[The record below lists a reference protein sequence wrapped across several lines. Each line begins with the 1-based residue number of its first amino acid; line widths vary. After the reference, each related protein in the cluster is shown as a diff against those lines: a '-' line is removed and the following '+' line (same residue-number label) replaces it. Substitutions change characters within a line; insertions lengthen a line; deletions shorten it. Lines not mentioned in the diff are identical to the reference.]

1 MTLRNALI
9 RVFRVA
15 DERLLSRLPLRW
27 QRSAAE
33 ASLRVARALF
43 PALAWPTSA
52 DALLV
57 RRAPRRLPASLHRL
71 PDWAKQDMDNLARVV
86 DPMLSPDKFAAT
98 NPEVYAAP
106 IHWRE
111 AGASYRRLSSQLND
125 GGYETVFLVPWLKP
139 GGADLGALHHIRACH
154 ETFGHRTLVIATE
167 PHSSPWATRLP
178 SGVRFLEGGAELAK
192 LSAPHA
198 EQETV
203 LARLLIQLAPR
214 RIHLIGSH
222 LGWRTIVRHGLALR
236 QASRLYASLYCDDHD
251 KRGYRDGLAVRY
263 LAPASAYLDA
273 VITDNSISPTEWC
286 RDLGVSQNLFHVI
299 HFPAPQIQPRAASQT
314 SKRLL
319 WASRLD
325 RQKRPDLLARLVTA
339 LPDYHWD
346 IYGSQVVPGHG
357 GDVSALRKAN
367 NVSLHGGYDDFAR
380 IVRLEHAA
388 FVYTSAWD
396 GLPNVLL
403 EASSACLP
411 VVAPDIGGI
420 RDLIPPDRLIHPADN
435 IAQYVQAIRTLEDP
449 STRDTW
455 LRAQRERLAAFTPEA
470 FITGLRRI
478 SGYAS

>member
-1 MTLRNALI
+1 MTPRGLLI
-9 RVFRVA
+9 RTYRVA
-15 DERLLSRLPLRW
+15 DRLMLSRLPMRW
-27 QRSAAE
+27 QRSVIGTV
-33 ASLRVARALF
+33 LRLARA
-43 PALAWPTSA
+43 ALPNHPWPVSA
-52 DALLV
+52 EPLLA
-57 RRAPRRLPASLHRL
+57 RRLPRRLPASLHRL
-71 PDWAKQDMDNLARVV
+71 PDWAAQDMDDLARTV
-86 DPMLSPDKFAAT
+86 DPMLSPDKFIAK
-98 NPEVYAAP
+98 NPEAYAAP
-106 IHWRE
+106 IHWQE
-111 AGASYRRLSSQLND
+111 AGTAYRRLRSKLGQGD
-125 GGYETVFLVPWLKP
+125 YETVFLLPWLKR

-154 ETFGHRTLVIATE
+154 EVFGQRTLVIATE
-167 PHSSPWATRLP
+167 PHDSPWASRLP
-178 SGVRFLEGGAELAK
+178 PGVRFLEAGTDLAEL
-192 LSAPHA
+192 STSHA
-198 EQETV
+198 EQEIV
-203 LARLLIQLAPR
+203 LARLLIQLTPR
-214 RIHLIGSH
+214 RIHLVGSH
-222 LGWRTIVRHGLALR
+222 LGWRTVVRHGLALR
-236 QASRLYASLYCDDHD
+236 QASRLYASLYCDDRD
-251 KRGYRDGLAVRY
+251 LRGYRDGLAVRY
-263 LAPASAYLDA
+263 LADAAPHLDA
-273 VITDNSISPTEWC
+273 IITDNSVSPEEWR
-286 RDLGVSQNLFHVI
+286 RDLGVARNLFKVV
-299 HFPAPQIQPRAASQT
+299 HFPAPPAHAAAPSQPG
-314 SKRLL
+314 KRLL

-380 IVRLEHAA
+380 VVRSDHAA

-478 SGYAS
+478 AGYAS